1 MAAGQVLVDL
11 GGLKDIM
18 TRILGIDVGDKT
30 LGLALSDDLG
40 LTAQGLETLARRGPR
55 ADITKLRALTEEFS
69 VKEIVVGLPKM
80 LNGSLG
86 VQAQKVLV
94 FVELLSQSLGLPV
107 ATWDERL
114 TTVAAHRVLR
124 EMNVKSHSKR
134 RRAVDSLAAQFILQG
149 YLDHKNAS
157 SPRP

>member
-1 MAAGQVLVDL
+1 MARV
-11 GGLKDIM
+11 
-18 TRILGIDVGDKT
+18 LGIDVGDET

-40 LTAQGLETLARRGPR
+40 LTAQALETLPRRGPKT
-55 ADITKLRALTEEFS
+55 DISKLRALAEEFS

-86 VQAQKVLV
+86 IQAQKVLA

-107 ATWDERL
+107 NTWDERL
-114 TTVAAHRVLR
+114 TTVAAHRALR

-134 RRAVDSLAAQFILQG
+134 RRVVDTLAAQLILQG
-149 YLDHKNAS
+149 YLDRKNAS
-157 SPRP
+157 PPRS